1 MHEPEVLHFP
11 APESH
16 VGFSRHSINDP
27 QLDSIFQHLIDE
39 HPFNTKVNVVLPCAS
54 PEHWRLEQVLAQDS
68 DFYEVENIPLS
79 VFCTPVFLEAF
90 LNAGKFYAVSCDA
103 RLDLDNAAALTPE
116 GWLVL
121 TLDKNT
127 YSNLRL
133 NGKLSAHILRRPK
146 ERYIVKINLK
156 NNFTPGKPLYN
167 KVVKAFNEVV
177 LKFNF
182 WMTWVPND
190 SEVCPSSV
198 AKFFS
203 DLGYV
208 VYRQEVQSRN
218 STLVDVNV
226 PLLLQETSGD
236 GDEKVEIEPEHLL
249 EWMGC
254 ISLGIKL

>member
-208 VYRQEVQSRN
+208 VYRQEVQK
-218 STLVDVNV
+218 
-226 PLLLQETSGD
+226 QKQHFSGRECSITTT
-236 GDEKVEIEPEHLL
+236 GKPVEMVMKK
-249 EWMGC
+249 W
-254 ISLGIKL
+254 K